1 LIEITRHL
9 EGMKDLA
16 SLLGSAY
23 RKSRRLYDHSTSS
36 KLASLEN
43 YCEPSKSAAR
53 DESGAALMSSPFLK
67 YYDGYPWPDVY
78 TEVVE
83 CLEACALIY
92 PLAEIRRLARAK
104 QLQDSDRLLKLP
116 ISHAQVLD
124 AIESNEQYV
133 RTQPERMKLHAAK
146 SKSHQQVRI
155 PHFQTALPI
164 V

>member
-1 LIEITRHL
+1 
-9 EGMKDLA
+9 MKELT

-36 KLASLEN
+36 NKLAPQEN
-43 YCEPSKSAAR
+43 AESKSAPR
-53 DESGAALMSSPFLK
+53 DAGDAEFMSSPFLK

-104 QLQDSDRLLKLP
+104 QLQDSERLLQLP
-116 ISHAQVLD
+116 LSHAQVLD
-124 AIESNEQYV
+124 AIESNEQ
-133 RTQPERMKLHAAK
+133 
-146 SKSHQQVRI
+146 
-155 PHFQTALPI
+155 
-164 V
+164 